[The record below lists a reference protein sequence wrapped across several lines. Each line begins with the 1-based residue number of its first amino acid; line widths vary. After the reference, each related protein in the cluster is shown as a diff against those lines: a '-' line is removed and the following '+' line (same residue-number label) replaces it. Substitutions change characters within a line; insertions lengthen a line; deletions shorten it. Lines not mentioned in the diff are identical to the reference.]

1 MDHRELINLSME
13 AISNFV
19 VIDQSGIIVYMNQV
33 YADMLGE
40 PLSDLIGH
48 PASETIPGTK
58 LPEIL
63 KTGKPQLGEMME
75 FRHQGTGEKVRLICN
90 RIPLISDGQVVG
102 ACAITLLQD
111 MDEINRLYADLN
123 RLQKEN
129 EAFRLRAEMIPG
141 NPLEKVIGESK
152 PMLELKNNI
161 STFALSD
168 LTILLTGETG
178 VGKEVFAN
186 AIHQLSSRRTQPF
199 IKINCAAIPRDLLE
213 SELFGYEAGA
223 FTGASKT
230 GKAGKFEL
238 ADNGT
243 LLLDEIGE
251 IPAALQAK
259 LLRVLQEG
267 EVERIG
273 GKTPKKINV
282 RLICATNIQLKEK
295 IAAGEFREDLYY
307 RINTVEL
314 SIPPLRQRKED
325 IPALCQYLIR
335 QNNEKYALHT
345 TGMSETAMD
354 LFLEYGWPGNVR
366 ELQHVLE
373 RLSVLHPDSMISDE
387 HCAFLRKRMGEYKAN
402 RPFAAG
408 TEAAELTG
416 NAVVMPGAPQSQAG
430 ILSAQTRKTQTSVQ
444 SSPAE
449 TLLSDI
455 RSSREKAE
463 ADAIRQALIQTG
475 GNRTKAAE
483 ALGISRA
490 MLYNKLKKYGFLQT

>member
-1 MDHRELINLSME
+1 MDHRELIRLSME

-19 VIDQSGIIVYMNQV
+19 VIDQDGIIIYMNQV

-40 PLSDLIGH
+40 PLSELIGH
-48 PASETIPGTK
+48 PAADKIPGTK

-75 FRHQGTGEKVRLICN
+75 FLHQGTGEKVRLICN
-90 RIPLISDGQVVG
+90 RIPLITDGQVVG
-102 ACAITLLQD
+102 ACAITLLQE

-129 EAFRLRAEMIPG
+129 EAFRLRAEMISD
-141 NPLEKVIGESK
+141 NPLEKVIGDSK

-186 AIHQLSSRRTQPF
+186 AIHQLSNRRSQPF

-267 EVERIG
+267 EVERVG

-314 SIPPLRQRKED
+314 SIPPLRHRKED

-335 QNNEKYALHT
+335 QNNKKYALHT
-345 TGMSETAMD
+345 TGMNEKAMD
-354 LFLEYGWPGNVR
+354 LFLEYGWPGNIR

-387 HCAFLRKRMGEYKAN
+387 HCAFLRKRIEEYKAN
-402 RPFAAG
+402 LSLPAG
-408 TEAAELTG
+408 AENIG
-416 NAVVMPGAPQSQAG
+416 MPEDIVRMPGAPQPH
-430 ILSAQTRKTQTSVQ
+430 KTLTS
-444 SSPAE
+444 SAE